1 MHHKL
6 RRDPAWPSN
15 ACNLCG
21 QVQCIPSD
29 YLPCAVFCQFC
40 YTQCPSTVLTC
51 RQVGHQAA
59 QCTNGTINWKGIY
72 GEDAFKL
79 RDPLYHSDYSR
90 IAQEKKVDLTA
101 LEARARQ
108 YAKVSYWQCPGQCPR
123 HVLHQSWLPH
133 GLTIF
138 FFCRKNVQQ
147 LAWIM
152 IGYSINQ
159 LCGKGQYLQQTQPME
174 LL

>member
-1 MHHKL
+1 MQQAGRPVFQHGDAPQAPQRSSL
-6 RRDPAWPSN
+6 AFQRLQPVWS
-15 ACNLCG
+15 G
-21 QVQCIPSD
+21 TIYTSD
-29 YLPCAVFCQFC
+29 ILPCAVCCQFG

-51 RQVGHQAA
+51 PQVGHQAA

-108 YAKVSYWQCPGQCPR
+108 YAKVSYRQCPGQCQR

-133 GLTIF
+133 GLIIL
-138 FFCRKNVQQ
+138 FFCRKNV
-147 LAWIM
+147 
-152 IGYSINQ
+152 
-159 LCGKGQYLQQTQPME
+159 
-174 LL
+174 